1 MSKILSLW
9 NDTPAKEAIIDF
21 VNAVTDPKS
30 ADFVPEPERI
40 AIMDNDGTLWVEKP
54 AYIQLF
60 FAIVRLKQLA
70 KADPKLLDQPDFKA
84 ASTDDMAYFAGLD
97 PHAGGDTKELMK
109 VVFDSH
115 AGLSQDDFMLIAE
128 KFFETAK
135 HPRFGVL
142 YKDLTYKPMVEL
154 VRYLGDNGFKVFLSS
169 AGGMSFMRAVS
180 EEIYGI
186 PRERVIGSNIAFETR
201 MTADG
206 PLVFRGPGLIDPI
219 DDGAGKPV
227 NIELHVGRKPILAAG
242 NSDGDLHML
251 WLAQKSGHKS
261 LSLLLRHDDAKRE
274 YAYDNGSEKTLQ
286 MAKEH
291 GWIVVSIGRVSDS
304 SSPY

>member
-1 MSKILSLW
+1 MSEFLSLW
-9 NDTPAKEAIIDF
+9 NDTPAKKAIIDYM
-21 VNAVTDPKS
+21 NSITDPKN

-40 AIMDNDGTLWVEKP
+40 AILDNDGTLWVEKP

-60 FAIVRLKQLA
+60 FAIERLKQLA

-84 ASTDDMAYFAGLD
+84 ASTDDMAYFARLD
-97 PHAGGDTKELMK
+97 PHAGGDVKELMK

-115 AGLSQDDFMLIAE
+115 ANISQDDFMFIAKE
-128 KFFETAK
+128 FLEAAR
-135 HPRFGVL
+135 HPRLGVL
-142 YKDLTYKPMVEL
+142 YKNLTYKPMVEL

-169 AGGMSFMRAVS
+169 AGGMSFMRAIS

-186 PRERVIGSNIAFETR
+186 PKERVIGSNIAFETQ
-201 MTADG
+201 MTDEG
-206 PLVFRGPGLIDPI
+206 PVVFRRPGLIDPI

-251 WLAQKSGHKS
+251 WLAQKSGHRS

-274 YAYDNGSEKTLQ
+274 YAYDKGSEKTLQ
-286 MAKEH
+286 MAKER
-291 GWIVVSIGRVSDS
+291 GWIAVSMKDDWKTVF
-304 SSPY
+304 